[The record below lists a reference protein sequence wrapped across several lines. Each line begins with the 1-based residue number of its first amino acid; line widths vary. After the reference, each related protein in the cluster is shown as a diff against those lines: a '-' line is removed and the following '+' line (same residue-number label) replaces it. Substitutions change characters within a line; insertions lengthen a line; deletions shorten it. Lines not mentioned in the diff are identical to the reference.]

1 MKGPVHGKLSDSE
14 ELKRALKRI
23 TWLAKETE
31 KALTELDQIFNTSA
45 DGMLVI
51 DKDFHI
57 LRMNDTFAHM
67 FSINKASSLG
77 NRCEAVLTPVIHG
90 TDVFH
95 MEEILAGSERIE
107 FETVL
112 HDAEG
117 TEISCIVTITP
128 FKRYDGAVIGAIA
141 DFKDI
146 TERKKAEKKIKESE
160 RMKTEFMNVAAHE
173 LKTPIIPIK
182 GYLEMLLR
190 KGGLSD
196 EGKHWIEICLR
207 STTNLIALINDI
219 LDVARLESNNLKLV
233 MGTID
238 IGAIIDEVGTDME
251 PAFAK
256 KQLDLVINKPKM
268 LPAVHADKQR
278 TAQVLRNLVSNAIK
292 CTEKGSI
299 MIHATARKDHVRV
312 SVKDTGMG
320 IAPGN
325 MDKLFRKFSQ
335 LDEVE
340 TRRVEGTGLGL
351 YISKGIME
359 KQGGSIWAES
369 EGEGKGSTFS
379 FTLPVVHQ

>member
-1 MKGPVHGKLSDSE
+1 MKVPAHEKLSDSE
-14 ELKRALKRI
+14 ELNRALKRI

-67 FSINKASSLG
+67 FGISKASSSG
-77 NRCEAVLTPVIHG
+77 NRCEAVLEPVVYG

-95 MEEILAGSERIE
+95 MDEILAGKERIE

-112 HDAEG
+112 HDTKG
-117 TEISCIVTITP
+117 TEISCIATITP
-128 FKRYDGAVIGAIA
+128 FKQYDGTVIGAIA

-146 TERKKAEKKIKESE
+146 TERKKAEEKIKESE
-160 RMKTEFMNVAAHE
+160 RLKTEFMNVAAHE

-196 EGKHWIEICLR
+196 DGAHWIEICLR
-207 STTNLIALINDI
+207 STNNLIALINEI
-219 LDVARLESNNLKLV
+219 LDVARLESNNLKLI
-233 MGTID
+233 MDPID
-238 IGAIIDEVGTDME
+238 IGTLIEEVGTDME
-251 PAFAK
+251 PALAK
-256 KQLDLVINKPKM
+256 KQLFLKIEKPET
-268 LPAVHADKQR
+268 LPTVHADKQR

-292 CTEKGSI
+292 CTEEGSI
-299 MIHATARKDHVRV
+299 TIHAEEQDTHVLV

-320 IAPGN
+320 IAPDN
-325 MDKLFRKFSQ
+325 MEKLFRKFSQ
-335 LDEVE
+335 LDDVE

-369 EGEGKGSTFS
+369 EGEGKGSTFF
-379 FTLPVVHQ
+379 FTLPVIK